1 MFRAMKVK
9 SPSFRKISRSQTLFF
24 LIVFSVC
31 SAQSITAQ
39 TAELASDSAIHLAYS
54 DAEETSTKTEVSASK
69 AAKVTMKPYLAAG
82 AGYRDLNQYFEKSM
96 RYPDEARMRGESG
109 VVRVQFDIM
118 SNGEI
123 ANIHVL
129 DTAQAAL
136 AQEAMRL
143 VESMPRWQPAY
154 AGSIPVKTRHQVN
167 VKFSLR

>member
-1 MFRAMKVK
+1 MKVN
-9 SPSFRKISRSQTLFF
+9 SQTFRKAFINQTVFILM
-24 LIVFSVC
+24 VFSAC
-31 SAQSITAQ
+31 SVQTITAQ

-54 DAEETSTKTEVSASK
+54 DAEETSTKTEVSESNAT
-69 AAKVTMKPYLAAG
+69 KVTMKPYLASG
-82 AGYRDLNQYFEKSM
+82 AGYRDLNQYFAKAM
-96 RYPDEARMRGESG
+96 RYPDEARMRGEGG

-118 SNGEI
+118 ANGEI

-129 DTAQAAL
+129 DIAQVAL
-136 AQEAMRL
+136 AQEALRL